1 MLFDI
6 FFYIFAKVKD
16 NIMKTRIKIDI
27 DEMNKKIVLR
37 KMKNSLYVPNFIDKY
52 FLNQKYKSKNKTK

>member
-1 MLFDI
+1 
-6 FFYIFAKVKD
+6 
-16 NIMKTRIKIDI
+16 MKTRIKIDI

-52 FLNQKYKSKNKTK
+52 FLNQKYKSKNKNKTK